1 MDADAPA
8 RTTLDA
14 AWPLYALRIRS
25 ERLMLR
31 LPTDAEILTMIDLAK
46 AGIHDPAEMPFGVP
60 WSTVP
65 SPAFE
70 RGFLAHH
77 WLMRATW
84 SPDDW
89 TLNLMTELDGVPIG
103 TQGIGAVKFATFGTV
118 NTGSWL
124 GRAYQGHG
132 YGKEMRG
139 AILAF
144 AFDGLGAKVARTEAF
159 LDNAPSNAV
168 SRSLGYVE
176 DGLNSIAPEGVA
188 RDSQRFRMTAE
199 MWRARPR
206 PPIEVEGL
214 DACRDMFGIPD
225 PA

>member
-25 ERLMLR
+25 ERLVLR
-31 LPTDAEILTMIDLAK
+31 LPTDAEVLAMIDLAK
-46 AGIHDPAEMPFGVP
+46 AGIHSPDEMPFAVP

-70 RGFLAHH
+70 RGFLAYH
-77 WLMRATW
+77 WQMRASW

-103 TQGIGAVKFATFGTV
+103 TQGMGAVKFAIFGTV

-124 GRAYQGHG
+124 GQAYQGHG
-132 YGKEMRG
+132 YGKEMRA

-144 AFDGLGAKVARTEAF
+144 AFDGLGARVALTQAF

-176 DGLNSIAPEGVA
+176 DGLGSIAPEGVA
-188 RDSQRFRMTAE
+188 RDSQRFRMTAD
-199 MWRARPR
+199 MWRSRPR
-206 PPIEVEGL
+206 PPIEIEGL
-214 DACRDMFGIPD
+214 DACRDMFGLE
-225 PA
+225 A

>member
-14 AWPLYALRIRS
+14 AWPLYALRNRS
-25 ERLMLR
+25 ERLVLR
-31 LPTDAEILTMIDLAK
+31 LPTDVEILTMIDLAK
-46 AGIHDPAEMPFGVP
+46 SGIHDPAEMPFGVP

-103 TQGIGAVKFATFGTV
+103 TQGIGAVKFATFETV

-159 LDNAPSNAV
+159 FDNAPSNAV

-206 PPIEVEGL
+206 PPIEIDGL
-214 DACRDMFGIPD
+214 DACRDMFGIAD

>member
-8 RTTLDA
+8 RTTLDT
-14 AWPLYALRIRS
+14 AWPLYALRIQS
-25 ERLMLR
+25 KRLVLR
-31 LPTDAEILTMIDLAK
+31 LPTDAEILAMIDLAK
-46 AGIHDPAEMPFGVP
+46 AGIHDPMEMPFGSP
-60 WSTVP
+60 WSTIP

-77 WLMRATW
+77 WKMRAGW

-103 TQGIGAVKFATFGTV
+103 TQGIGAVKFAVFGAV
-118 NTGSWL
+118 STGSWL
-124 GRAYQGHG
+124 GRAYQGLG
-132 YGKEMRG
+132 YGKEMRA

-144 AFDGLGAKVARTEAF
+144 AFDGLGAKVARTQAF
-159 LDNAPSNAV
+159 FDNAPSNAV

-176 DGLNSIAPEGVA
+176 DGLDSIAPEGVA

-206 PPIEVEGL
+206 PAVDIEGL
-214 DACRDMFGIPD
+214 DACRDMFGIV
-225 PA
+225 

>member
-1 MDADAPA
+1 MDADGPV

-25 ERLMLR
+25 ERLVLR
-31 LPTDAEILTMIDLAK
+31 LPTDAEILSMIDLAK
-46 AGIHDPAEMPFGVP
+46 AGIHAPDEMPFAVP
-60 WSTVP
+60 WSTLP

-77 WLMRATW
+77 WAMRANW

-89 TLNLMTELDGVPIG
+89 TLNLMTELEGVPIG
-103 TQGIGAVKFATFGTV
+103 TQGMGAVKFATFQTV

-124 GRAYQGHG
+124 GRAYHGNG
-132 YGKEMRG
+132 YGKEMRA

-144 AFDGLGAKVARTEAF
+144 AFDGLGARVALTQAF

-168 SRSLGYVE
+168 SRGLGYEE
-176 DGLNSIAPEGVA
+176 DGMGSLAPEGVA

-199 MWRARPR
+199 VWRSRERPA
-206 PPIEVEGL
+206 IEIEGL
-214 DACRDMFGIPD
+214 DACRDMFGLE
-225 PA
+225 A

>member
-25 ERLMLR
+25 ERLVLR
-31 LPTDAEILTMIDLAK
+31 LPTDAEVLAMIDLAK
-46 AGIHDPAEMPFGVP
+46 AGIHEPGEMPFAVP

-70 RGFLAHH
+70 RGFLAYH
-77 WLMRATW
+77 WQMRASW

-103 TQGIGAVKFATFGTV
+103 TQGLGAVKFAILGTV

-124 GRAYQGHG
+124 GRTYQGHG
-132 YGKEMRG
+132 YGKEMRA

-144 AFDGLGAKVARTEAF
+144 AFDGLGARVALTQAF

-176 DGLNSIAPEGVA
+176 DGLGSIAPEGVA

-199 MWRARPR
+199 MWRSRPR
-206 PPIEVEGL
+206 PAIEIEGL
-214 DACRDMFGIPD
+214 DACRDMFGVE
-225 PA
+225 A

>member
-25 ERLMLR
+25 ERLVLR
-31 LPTDAEILTMIDLAK
+31 LPTDAEVLAMIDLAK
-46 AGIHDPAEMPFGVP
+46 AGIHGSDKMPFAVP

-70 RGFLAHH
+70 RGFLAYH
-77 WLMRATW
+77 WQMRASW

-103 TQGIGAVKFATFGTV
+103 TQGMGAVKFAIFGTV

-124 GRAYQGHG
+124 GQAYQGHG
-132 YGKEMRG
+132 YGKEMRA

-144 AFDGLGAKVARTEAF
+144 AFDGLGARVALTQAF

-176 DGLNSIAPEGVA
+176 DGLGSIAPEGVA
-188 RDSQRFRMTAE
+188 RDSQRFRMTAD
-199 MWRARPR
+199 MWRSRPR
-206 PPIEVEGL
+206 PPIEIEGL
-214 DACRDMFGIPD
+214 DACRDMFGLE
-225 PA
+225 A